1 MTDPISLPSA
11 DTVIKTA
18 ITFARDLLERVLAT
32 FLQAFIGG
40 IAVTQPLNG
49 SMWQAALVGGVAA
62 ALSLVKGLLARF
74 SDVKHSAS
82 LAKGV

>member
-1 MTDPISLPSA
+1 MNEPISLPDA

-18 ITFARDLLERVLAT
+18 STFARDLVERILST

-62 ALSLVKGLLARF
+62 ALSLVKGLFARL